1 MGEMRILATTGD
13 NKIMWSPDN
22 EDEVEA
28 AETMFD
34 ELISK
39 GFTAYSVKK
48 DGDKGRKVTTF
59 KSSAGR
65 LILVPPIAG
74 G

>member
-13 NKIMWSPDN
+13 NKIMWDPSND
-22 EDEVEA
+22 DEVEA
-28 AETMFD
+28 AESMFD
-34 ELISK
+34 DLISK

-48 DGDKGRKVTTF
+48 DGEKGRKVTTF
-59 KSSAGR
+59 KSSAGK
-65 LILVPPIAG
+65 LILVPAIAG